1 MLFPFSKSDVFARN
15 LRRAKVERNALE
27 LPDGYRQR
35 SSMTRTLLVSGLVLL
50 AASSLALGDKL
61 RVAAEPD
68 GLAELRPTAEADV
81 DLDRMIGQTIMIGF
95 SGQSEHDP
103 GVKAVRDQFAE
114 GVIGGVVL
122 YPENI
127 DSARQLRFLTAFLAN
142 ANSNLV
148 PFIAVDQEGGMVQR
162 LTPRTGHTHYPSAQN
177 MGREAKPGL
186 QDAALHSYEA
196 MAKELAAAGIN
207 VNFGPVVDLSLN
219 PWNTVIARR
228 KRSFGSDPEA
238 VISLAR
244 TFIIAHREANVA
256 TVAKHFPGH
265 GSSWSDSHKTLPDI
279 SLSWQE
285 SELEPYAAL
294 ARDGML
300 DMVMVGHLYHPRF
313 SDGDRLP
320 ASLSA
325 NAIHVLRA
333 DSGINFKGVV
343 VSDDMEMGAVR
354 ERYSLEDRVILAL
367 NAGVDLLVF
376 SNVKSRDQDLG
387 VKVHAIIAEGVRDGR
402 IPRARIEAAYARI
415 AALKQRLMAH
425 DLSNAH

>member
-1 MLFPFSKSDVFARN
+1 
-15 LRRAKVERNALE
+15 
-27 LPDGYRQR
+27 
-35 SSMTRTLLVSGLVLL
+35 MTRTLLVSGLVLL
-50 AASSLALGDKL
+50 ATSSLALGDKL
-61 RVAAEPD
+61 RVAD
-68 GLAELRPTAEADV
+68 GLAELRATAEADV
-81 DLDRMIGQTIMIGF
+81 ELDRMIGQTIMIGF

-103 GVKAVRDQFAE
+103 GVKAVRNQFAE

-127 DSARQLRFLTAFLAN
+127 DSARQLRFLTAFLTN

-238 VISLAR
+238 VTSIAR